1 MTLFEEKNE
10 MKNGLLHM
18 HAKWCLWWF
27 VAFLWLI
34 LGVITLFVGHVT
46 WLIVTSF
53 GVANILVQVIQKW
66 WRNEFRIEFCGS
78 KPELAFYFLKNLM
91 LGVTC
96 EGGIMRQEQ
105 PLFKYFLLGK
115 ICMEILVIVFLNC
128 SADPGDVLGNWWN

>member
-66 WRNEFRIEFCGS
+66 WRNGFRIEFCGS

>member
-1 MTLFEEKNE
+1 
-10 MKNGLLHM
+10 
-18 HAKWCLWWF
+18 
-27 VAFLWLI
+27 LI
-34 LGVITLFVGHVT
+34 A

-66 WRNEFRIEFCGS
+66 WRNGFRIEFCGS